1 MMRTR
6 ISTRYLKPMCATPA
20 SHLWKHWMIIPLL
33 AVLLLAGLG
42 LKGATA
48 EAAGTTAPLASCAG
62 TQYSDVCPDDWFYPY
77 VTSLNEI
84 GALSGYA
91 DGTFRPYNAMTR
103 GQIMKT
109 IVIATGLNGSVPS
122 TPTFADVPVTHP
134 FYNWIA
140 IGVAN
145 NVVSGYQCGG
155 SGEPCDGAN
164 RPYFRPNAN
173 VNRGQFAKMIANANN
188 WSDGMP
194 SSRTFADVPTTSPYY
209 QFVERAAANNAISGY
224 TCGGPGEPCDGRS
237 RPYFRPGSSVTRAQA
252 SKMIDLARRGG
263 VPPTPQPTQPPPP
276 PPPGGGATIG
286 GCPLFPA
293 DNIWNRAVTTL
304 PVHPN
309 SAGYINSIGG
319 GASLHPDFAAGSW
332 NGAPIGIPVNV
343 VPATQPLVPL
353 NLGQWAGVSDPGPYP
368 IPPNAAIEGGSGD
381 RHVLVVQSGT
391 CLAVELYHAD
401 PVGGGAWNADTA
413 ARWSLTSNA
422 LRPNGWSSADAA
434 GLPILSGLVYYD
446 EVATGAIHHAIRFT
460 TANIGQS
467 YVWPARHSDGDS
479 TDPNI
484 PPMGTRL
491 RLKASVDI
499 SGFDS
504 KTQVI
509 LRALQT
515 YGMILA
521 DTGGELNISGA
532 PDSRWN
538 DELLNAMEA
547 VHASDFEAVD
557 TSSLMIDPNSGQSR

>member
-6 ISTRYLKPMCATPA
+6 SSTRYLNPMRPTPP
-20 SHLWKHWMIIPLL
+20 SRLWKHWMILPLL

-48 EAAGTTAPLASCAG
+48 QAAGTTAPLANCSG
-62 TQYSDVCPDDWFYPY
+62 TQYSDVCPSDWFYPY

-109 IVIATGLNGSVPS
+109 IVIAAGLNGTVPAS
-122 TPTFADVPVTHP
+122 SPFADVPPTHP

-145 NVVSGYQCGG
+145 GAVSGYNCGG
-155 SGEPCDGAN
+155 PGEPCDGAN
-164 RPYFRPNAN
+164 RPYFRPSAN
-173 VNRGQFAKMIANANN
+173 VNRGQFAKMLANANN
-188 WSDGMP
+188 WSNSLP
-194 SSRTFADVPTTSPYY
+194 SSRTFSDVPTTSAYY
-209 QFVERAAANNAISGY
+209 AFVERAAANNAISGY
-224 TCGGPGEPCDGRS
+224 NCGGPGEPCDGQG
-237 RPYFRPGSSVTRAQA
+237 RPYFRPGASVTRAQA

-304 PVHPN
+304 PVHPL
-309 SAGYINSIGG
+309 SDAYINSIGVDVG
-319 GASLHPDFAAGSW
+319 LHPDFAAGNW
-332 NGAPIGIPVNV
+332 NGAPIGFPVNV

-353 NLGQWAGVSDPGPYP
+353 NLGLWASVSDPGPYP
-368 IPPNAAIEGGSGD
+368 IPANAIVQGGTSDG
-381 RHVLVVQSGT
+381 HLLLVQSGT
-391 CLAVELYHAD
+391 CLAVELYHAA
-401 PVGGGAWNADTA
+401 PAGGGAWSADAA

-422 LRPNGWSSADAA
+422 LRPAGLTSADAA
-434 GLPILSGLVYYD
+434 GLPILPGLVRYD
-446 EVATGAIHHAIRFT
+446 EVVSGAIRHAIRFT
-460 TANIGQS
+460 AGTIAPS
-467 YVWPARHSDGDS
+467 YIWPARHSDGS
-479 TDPNI
+479 SSDPDA
-484 PPMGTRL
+484 PPMGVRL

-499 SGFDS
+499 SGFDG

-509 LRALQT
+509 LRALQD

-521 DTGGELNISGA
+521 DTGGPLNISGS

-538 DELLNAMEA
+538 DNLLNAMEA
-547 VHASDFEAVD
+547 LHASDFEVVD
-557 TSSLMIDPNSGQSR
+557 TSGLLTDPNSAASR

>member
-1 MMRTR
+1 M
-6 ISTRYLKPMCATPA
+6 
-20 SHLWKHWMIIPLL
+20 
-33 AVLLLAGLG
+33 
-42 LKGATA
+42 
-48 EAAGTTAPLASCAG
+48 
-62 TQYSDVCPDDWFYPY
+62 
-77 VTSLNEI
+77 
-84 GALSGYA
+84 
-91 DGTFRPYNAMTR
+91 
-103 GQIMKT
+103 
-109 IVIATGLNGSVPS
+109 
-122 TPTFADVPVTHP
+122 
-134 FYNWIA
+134 
-140 IGVAN
+140 
-145 NVVSGYQCGG
+145 
-155 SGEPCDGAN
+155 
-164 RPYFRPNAN
+164 
-173 VNRGQFAKMIANANN
+173 
-188 WSDGMP
+188 
-194 SSRTFADVPTTSPYY
+194 
-209 QFVERAAANNAISGY
+209 ERAAANNAISGY
-224 TCGGPGEPCDGRS
+224 NCGSPGEPCDGRS

-293 DNIWNRAVTTL
+293 DNIWNRAVNTL

-401 PVGGGAWNADTA
+401 PAGGGAWNADTA

-479 TDPNI
+479 TDPNV

-499 SGFDS
+499 SGFDG

-521 DTGGELNISGA
+521 DTGGPLNISGA
-532 PDSRWN
+532 PDGRWN